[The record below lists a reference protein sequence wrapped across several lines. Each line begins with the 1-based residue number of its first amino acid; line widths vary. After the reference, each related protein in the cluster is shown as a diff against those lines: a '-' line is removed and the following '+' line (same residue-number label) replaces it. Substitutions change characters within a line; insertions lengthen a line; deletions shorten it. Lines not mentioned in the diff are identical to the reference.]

1 MAKALPKRSD
11 VPRAFTWDL
20 ESLYATPDDWER
32 AFQHLEA
39 QLSSFEQYAGRLT
52 ESPHTLLAYLQ
63 HYEALAPEYDKLYN
77 YAERAFDVDTTN
89 QEASARVSRAR
100 SIHARFAAANA
111 FVRPELLTLE
121 SERFRA
127 FVEQVSELARYQR
140 FYDEIQRSKPHVR
153 SAEVEAVMAQAGE
166 VFAAP
171 YGIYTVLANADLK
184 FAKARTR
191 SGRRVPVAQGNI
203 EALLSSPD
211 RALRK
216 SAWERY
222 ADAYLAHANTFAE
235 IMAAKVKASVLRARV
250 HRFNS
255 VLEAALHPSNIP
267 TAVYH
272 NVIDACNRHIGLW
285 HRYWDARR
293 RALNLDKMEV
303 CDIFAPLAKPP
314 RVPYAQAVQWIVEGL
329 RPLGA
334 DYVETVRAGLT
345 SERWVDVY
353 PNLGKRDGAYSSGA
367 YGTKPFIFM
376 NYDDHGLSGLSTLA
390 HEIGHSMHTLL
401 SWQNQPYLYAEY
413 TIFAAEVAS
422 NCNQALVRAH
432 LLSLQRGREFEIA
445 VVQEAIDNFHRYLFL
460 MPILAQFEHWM
471 HTTVEQG
478 GALTADA
485 MSEKMVELFRRGYG
499 DAVRLDEPRVGVTWM
514 QFVHFFTDYYV
525 WQYASG
531 ISAANA
537 IADMILSGTP
547 EAAERYL
554 TFLKSGGALDP
565 LDALRLAGVD
575 MTQPE
580 PLERAFGVLER
591 FIARF
596 EQLTA

>member
-1 MAKALPKRSD
+1 MAKTLPKRSE
-11 VPRAFTWDL
+11 VPREQTWDL
-20 ESLYATPDDWER
+20 ESLFSTPDDWEAAYQR
-32 AFQHLEA
+32 LEA
-39 QLSSFEQYAGRLT
+39 QLPTFERYVGRLA
-52 ESPHTLLAYLQ
+52 ESADVLLEYLQ
-63 HYEALAPEYDKLYN
+63 HYETLAPQYDKLYS
-77 YAERAFDVDTTN
+77 YAERAFDVDTTD
-89 QEASARVSRAR
+89 QTAGARVSRAR
-100 SIHARFAAANA
+100 SLYARFAAANA
-111 FVRPELLTLE
+111 FARPELTALAP
-121 SERFRA
+121 ERFQA
-127 FVEQVSELARYQR
+127 FVEQAPALARYQR

-153 SAEVEAVMAQAGE
+153 SAEVEAVMAQASE

-184 FAKARTR
+184 FADARTR

-203 EALLSSPD
+203 DALLSSPD

-216 SAWERY
+216 SAWESY
-222 ADAYLAHANTFAE
+222 ADAYLAHENTFAE
-235 IMAAKVKASVLRARV
+235 IMATKVKASVLRARV

-255 VLEAALHPSNIP
+255 VLEAALHPSNLP

-272 NVIDACNRHIGLW
+272 NVIEACNRHIGLW

-293 RALNLDKMEV
+293 RALKLDKMEV

-314 RVPYAQAVQWIVEGL
+314 RVPYKQAVRWIVEGL
-329 RPLGA
+329 RPLGKTYA
-334 DYVETVRAGLT
+334 ETVRAGLT
-345 SERWVDVY
+345 RERWVDVY
-353 PNLGKRDGAYSSGA
+353 PNVGKRDGAYSAGT

-376 NYDDHGLSGLSTLA
+376 SYDEHGLSGLSTLA

-401 SWQNQPYLYAEY
+401 SWQNQPYVYADY

-432 LLSLQRGREFEIA
+432 LLTLNRGREFEIA
-445 VVQEAIDNFHRYLFL
+445 VVQEAMDNFHRYLFL

-478 GALTADA
+478 GALTASA
-485 MSEKMVELFRRGYG
+485 MSAKLVELFRNGYG
-499 DAVRLDEPRVGVTWM
+499 EAVALDERRVGVTWM
-514 QFVHFFTDYYV
+514 QFVHFFADYYV

-537 IADMILSGTP
+537 IADMILSNIP
-547 EAAERYL
+547 DAAERYL
-554 TFLKSGGALDP
+554 AFLKAGSSLDP
-565 LDALRLAGVD
+565 LEALRLAGVD

-580 PLERAFGVLER
+580 PLDRAFSVLER